1 MTRVISRAAEAFRKI
16 MSSLDSIPVAPLAAA
31 LVVAAAL
38 FAVFRYYLAGLEH
51 PLRLVRFATQ
61 LQDESR
67 HMVRLRWWEE
77 RRTRCFWARDLRRS
91 TRASKRC
98 ISALRYDGACV
109 VHSVLTR
116 DLAAKLG
123 ALVDESVTTA
133 LKAILS
139 GHEFSGE
146 PKPFNEFSQIDGF
159 SPAVLEEG
167 TDGTGLRLQRRLPLS
182 APVRE
187 AMRHSLS
194 SLGPVL
200 RSTLGPKAM
209 MCELACIV
217 ANPGAPHQ
225 TFHRDAGEM
234 SQPGPGMVS
243 VFIALQDV
251 TCEMGPTVYIPR
263 THSDEA
269 MAADQQLREAEER
282 YLDARKRAI
291 ADISHLPDAESAARA
306 YKSMNRAP
314 LLRAGDALVYDSR
327 LRHCGSANICAE
339 PRLIFNFGFA
349 ADGADEAGLLEGH
362 TATLCDELIGVCSL
376 DDDPS
381 EWLRELGTAEA
392 TPTVQTPLLD
402 SAV

>member
-1 MTRVISRAAEAFRKI
+1 M
-16 MSSLDSIPVAPLAAA
+16 SLDSIPVAPLAAA
-31 LVVAAAL
+31 LVVAVAL
-38 FAVFRYYLAGLEH
+38 FAVFQYYLAGLEH

-67 HMVRLRWWEE
+67 RVCRLRWWAE
-77 RRTRCFWARDLRRS
+77 RRTRCFSARDLRRS
-91 TRASKRC
+91 TWASTRC
-98 ISALRYDGACV
+98 VAALRDDGACV

-116 DLAAKLG
+116 ELAVKLG
-123 ALVDESVTTA
+123 TLVDESVTTA

-146 PKPFNEFSQIDGF
+146 PKPFNEFSKIDGF

-167 TDGTGLRLQRRLPLS
+167 TDGSGLRLQRRLPLS

-200 RSTLGPKAM
+200 RSALGPKAVM
-209 MCELACIV
+209 WELACIV

-225 TFHRDAGEM
+225 SFHRDAGEP
-234 SQPGPGMVS
+234 SQPQPGLFS

-251 TCEMGPTVYIPR
+251 TCEMGPTVFIPR

-282 YLDARKRAI
+282 YLAARERAI
-291 ADISHLPDAESAARA
+291 ADIGLLADAESAARA

-327 LRHCGSANICAE
+327 LRHCGSANVCAE
-339 PRLIFNFGFA
+339 PRRIFNFGFA
-349 ADGADEAGLLEGH
+349 ADGAAEAGHLRGH
-362 TATLCDELIGVCSL
+362 TATLCDELNGVCSL

-381 EWLRELGTAEA
+381 EWLRELGTAEPEA
-392 TPTVQTPLLD
+392 TTTVQTPLLRSQTPLLD
-402 SAV
+402 AAV